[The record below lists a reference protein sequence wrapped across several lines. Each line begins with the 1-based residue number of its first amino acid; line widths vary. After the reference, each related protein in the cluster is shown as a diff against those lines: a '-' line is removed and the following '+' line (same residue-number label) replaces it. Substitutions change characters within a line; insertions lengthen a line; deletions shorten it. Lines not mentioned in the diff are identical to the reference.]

1 MSNGFLSKRVKRRDQ
16 SGITSDRY
24 EFLGLDQA
32 EPDLGDPIVGP
43 SSVVANPF
51 TGEKIELTAVEL
63 SLYDFI
69 MGCNMVFANA
79 PKRVNDE
86 MIKDFDRALTWFR
99 INNPQAYMVLL
110 D

>member
-1 MSNGFLSKRVKRRDQ
+1 LPKWFNGS
-16 SGITSDRY
+16 SYS
-24 EFLGLDQA
+24 E
-32 EPDLGDPIVGP
+32 GDT
-43 SSVVANPF
+43 VANQF
-51 TGEKIELTAVEL
+51 TGEEIELTNVEL

-69 MGCNMVFANA
+69 MGCNMLFAKGSN
-79 PKRVNDE
+79 RVNDD

>member
-1 MSNGFLSKRVKRRDQ
+1 MSVKKKQKLPKWFNGMLYTD
-16 SGITSDRY
+16 
-24 EFLGLDQA
+24 
-32 EPDLGDPIVGP
+32 GDT
-43 SSVVANPF
+43 VANQF
-51 TGEKIELTAVEL
+51 TGEEIELTNVEL

-69 MGCNMVFANA
+69 MGCNMLFARGSN
-79 PKRVNDE
+79 RVNDD

>member
-1 MSNGFLSKRVKRRDQ
+1 MSTKTKQKLPKWFNGALYSQ
-16 SGITSDRY
+16 GET
-24 EFLGLDQA
+24 
-32 EPDLGDPIVGP
+32 
-43 SSVVANPF
+43 VANPF
-51 TGEKIELTAVEL
+51 TGEEIELTNVEL

-69 MGCNMVFANA
+69 MGCNMLFERGSN
-79 PKRVNDE
+79 RVNDD

>member
-1 MSNGFLSKRVKRRDQ
+1 MSTKTKQKLPKWFKGSLYS
-16 SGITSDRY
+16 
-24 EFLGLDQA
+24 E
-32 EPDLGDPIVGP
+32 GDT
-43 SSVVANPF
+43 VANQF
-51 TGEKIELTAVEL
+51 TGEEIELTNVEL

-69 MGCNMVFANA
+69 MGCNMLFARGSN
-79 PKRVNDE
+79 RVNDD

>member
-1 MSNGFLSKRVKRRDQ
+1 MSVKKKQKLPKWFNGTLYSQ
-16 SGITSDRY
+16 GET
-24 EFLGLDQA
+24 
-32 EPDLGDPIVGP
+32 
-43 SSVVANPF
+43 VANQF
-51 TGEKIELTAVEL
+51 TGEEIELTNVEL

-69 MGCNMVFANA
+69 MGCNMLFARGSN
-79 PKRVNDE
+79 RVNDD

>member
-1 MSNGFLSKRVKRRDQ
+1 LPKWFNGS
-16 SGITSDRY
+16 SYS
-24 EFLGLDQA
+24 E
-32 EPDLGDPIVGP
+32 GDT
-43 SSVVANPF
+43 VANQF
-51 TGEKIELTAVEL
+51 TGEEIELTNVEL

-69 MGCNMVFANA
+69 MGCNMLFARGSN
-79 PKRVNDE
+79 RVNDD

>member
-1 MSNGFLSKRVKRRDQ
+1 LPKWFNGSLYS
-16 SGITSDRY
+16 
-24 EFLGLDQA
+24 E
-32 EPDLGDPIVGP
+32 GDT
-43 SSVVANPF
+43 VANQF
-51 TGEKIELTAVEL
+51 TGEEIELTNVEL

-69 MGCNMVFANA
+69 MGCNMLFARGSN
-79 PKRVNDE
+79 RVNDD

>member
-1 MSNGFLSKRVKRRDQ
+1 LPKWFNGSLYS
-16 SGITSDRY
+16 
-24 EFLGLDQA
+24 E
-32 EPDLGDPIVGP
+32 GDT
-43 SSVVANPF
+43 VANQF
-51 TGEKIELTAVEL
+51 TGEEIELTNVEL

-69 MGCNMVFANA
+69 MGCNMLFARGSN
-79 PKRVNDE
+79 RVNDG

>member
-1 MSNGFLSKRVKRRDQ
+1 MSTKKKQNLPKWFNGSLYS
-16 SGITSDRY
+16 
-24 EFLGLDQA
+24 E
-32 EPDLGDPIVGP
+32 GDT
-43 SSVVANPF
+43 VANQF
-51 TGEKIELTAVEL
+51 TGEEIELTNVEL

-69 MGCNMVFANA
+69 MGCNMLFARGSN
-79 PKRVNDE
+79 RVNDD